1 MKKTLLFTFF
11 LINFFSVYAQQ
22 DLLLEKYMKQSIK
35 QESVIDS
42 LKKVSKNEKE
52 NISKQS
58 NDYQNKLNGKNDT
71 IKSLKLNLAKLEKF
85 KAEMNKNNALF
96 KQKNDT
102 INLLKKQIV
111 DLNKQKLDENQ
122 KYLQNLREE
131 NTKGKNEVKSKFIN
145 NYKDKKFDELIVS
158 SSKNSVQRDILI
170 TEDNDIKQTL
180 NDLIIFFEAKEI
192 LEKRYNAVQ
201 LRSTQL
207 QLNKLK
213 QQSEIVLKLN
223 DNIESYITLS
233 SGLADCLVKI
243 DEIDK
248 KETVG
253 SDKDLKKMKYK
264 KILSEIST
272 YIFEYDFNFV
282 DYPYL
287 SDIISQL
294 IKLKRTN
301 PDADINDLI
310 KKLQ

>member
-71 IKSLKLNLAKLEKF
+71 IKSLKLNLSKLEKF

-96 KQKNDT
+96 KQKNDS

-192 LEKRYNAVQ
+192 LEKRYNDEQ
-201 LRSTQL
+201 LKNTQL

-223 DNIESYITLS
+223 DNIESYITLN

>member
-1 MKKTLLFTFF
+1 M
-11 LINFFSVYAQQ
+11 
-22 DLLLEKYMKQSIK
+22 
-35 QESVIDS
+35 
-42 LKKVSKNEKE
+42 
-52 NISKQS
+52 
-58 NDYQNKLNGKNDT
+58 
-71 IKSLKLNLAKLEKF
+71 
-85 KAEMNKNNALF
+85 
-96 KQKNDT
+96 
-102 INLLKKQIV
+102 
-111 DLNKQKLDENQ
+111 NKQKLDEHQ

-192 LEKRYNAVQ
+192 LEKRYNDEQ
-201 LRSTQL
+201 LKNTQL

-223 DNIESYITLS
+223 DNIESYITLH

-294 IKLKRTN
+294 IKLKITN
-301 PDADINDLI
+301 PYDDIKDLI

>member
-58 NDYQNKLNGKNDT
+58 NDYQNKLNVKNDT
-71 IKSLKLNLAKLEKF
+71 IKSLKLNLSKLEKF

-96 KQKNDT
+96 KQKNDS

-158 SSKNSVQRDILI
+158 SSKNSVQRDIII

-192 LEKRYNAVQ
+192 LEKRYNAEQ
-201 LRSTQL
+201 LKSTQL

-223 DNIESYITLS
+223 DNIESFITLN

-272 YIFEYDFNFV
+272 YIFEYDFNFI